1 MFTPGEWSHL
11 NDLFHRA
18 CQLPLEERDA
28 FARAEAGSQPH
39 LLDELRR
46 MLAVEADATQAV
58 RAPLRDIGTRLSA
71 ELPEPEP
78 GTRFGPWELDRLIG
92 KGGMGQ
98 VYLGHR
104 ADGAYARQVA
114 IKLIGSKGRSTRQR
128 DHFERER
135 QLLARMQHPA
145 IAQIHDAGSDEHGRL
160 YLVMEYV
167 DGLPLTQWC
176 RQQKPSLRERVRLLT
191 RIADGVQHAHQ
202 KGVVHRDLKPGN
214 ILIAEIDGV
223 ATPRI
228 IDFGIAS
235 QADEGAGED
244 NRPEPAGT
252 PGYMSPEQT
261 ISGMDVDS
269 RSDVY
274 ALGAILFELVSGKR
288 PHGTTATGEGSS
300 TGEPLRPS
308 DRIDTL
314 SPEEIAQLAQ
324 ALRIPARR
332 LRRTLRDDL
341 DWIVARATQPDR
353 EQRYP
358 SAAAFADDLRR
369 WLDGYPLQA
378 APRRRLWLLRKFVA
392 RNRLAVAAFAALA
405 LAVAGGLVATTWALH
420 RAEQAVARE
429 QASNRFLSDVLTS
442 VDPSISFDLDQTL
455 MRRVLDQAS
464 ERIRTDLAEHPQA
477 RVEIETT
484 LAYTYQNLGDPERAR
499 THLESALETATAAL
513 GRNALPTQ
521 IAVMELANNLTHG
534 ADPKRAEALL
544 RDNLPSAWKLSD
556 QDPILAPRMQSRLG
570 WNLHR
575 QGRQDEALPLLQHS
589 HQTLLERVGPDHQRT
604 IDAGQYL
611 AAGVAQNSRLP
622 EAIAMM
628 QDLVQRQ
635 IRLRG
640 EDHPQTMA
648 LRNSL
653 AAFHGE
659 NSDFAAAEIEYR
671 ALIDALTGQHGTS
684 SQMLP
689 ILQFN
694 LATTLHKSG
703 VPEKIEAA
711 GPYFV
716 SALDAQ
722 LERQG
727 PDAANSITM
736 RRVRANWLADT
747 GRNEQARDEY
757 QATLTSARTTFGEA
771 HPQIAILLEGLARQ
785 ELALDNT
792 EAALAHAQDALVR
805 MQAMPDT
812 PAEQITALRELL
824 NTIRNTAQASP

>member
-1 MFTPGEWSHL
+1 MFTPEEWSHL
-11 NDLFHRA
+11 DDLFHRA
-18 CQLPLEERDA
+18 CQLPLEEREA

-39 LLDELRR
+39 LLDELLR
-46 MLAVEADATQAV
+46 MLAVEAGATLAV
-58 RAPLRDIGTRLSA
+58 RAPLRDIGNQFSA

-78 GTRFGPWELDRLIG
+78 GTRFGPWQVERLIG

-114 IKLIGSKGRSTRQR
+114 IKLIGNKGHSERQR
-128 DHFERER
+128 NHFERER

-167 DGLPLTQWC
+167 EGLPLTQWC
-176 RQQKPSLRERVRLLT
+176 RQHKPNLRERVRLLI

-214 ILIAEIDGV
+214 VLVTEVDGV
-223 ATPRI
+223 AMPRI

-235 QADEGAGED
+235 HADDGSHGDE
-244 NRPEPAGT
+244 RPEPAGT

-261 ISGMDVDS
+261 IAGMDVDS

-288 PHGTTATGEGSS
+288 PHGTTTTSEGSS

-308 DRIDTL
+308 DQIETL

-353 EQRYP
+353 DQRYP

-378 APRRRLWLLRKFVA
+378 APRRRVWLLRKFVA
-392 RNRLAVAAFAALA
+392 RHRLAVAAVSALV
-405 LAVAGGLVATTWALH
+405 LAVAGGLIATSWALH
-420 RAEQAVARE
+420 RAEQAVTRE
-429 QASNRFLSDVLTS
+429 QASNRFLTDVLTS
-442 VDPSISFDLDQTL
+442 VDPSISYDLDQTL

-484 LAYTYQNLGDPERAR
+484 LAHTYQNLGDPERAR
-499 THLESALETATAAL
+499 AHLESALDTAIREL
-513 GRNALPTQ
+513 GPDALPTQ
-521 IAVMELANNLTHG
+521 IVVMELANNLTHG
-534 ADPKRAEALL
+534 GEPKRAETLM

-556 QDPILAPRMQSRLG
+556 QDPVLAPRMQSRLG
-570 WNLHR
+570 WNLLQ
-575 QGRQDEALPLLQHS
+575 QGRIKDALPLLQQS
-589 HQTLLERVGPDHQRT
+589 HQALLERVGPEHQRT

-611 AAGVAQNSRLP
+611 AAGLARDSRLP
-622 EAIAMM
+622 EAITLL

-635 IRLRG
+635 TQLRG
-640 EDHPQTMA
+640 EEHPQTLT

-653 AAFHGE
+653 AAFLSE
-659 NSDFAAAEIEYR
+659 NGDFAAAETEYL
-671 ALIDALTGQHGTS
+671 ALIDALSRQHGTS

-689 ILQFN
+689 VLQFN
-694 LATTLHKSG
+694 LATTLLKSG
-703 VPEKIEAA
+703 IAEKIEAA
-711 GPYFV
+711 GPYFDAAV
-716 SALDAQ
+716 EAQ
-722 LERQG
+722 LARHG
-727 PDAANSITM
+727 ADAPTSITM
-736 RRVRANWLADT
+736 RRLRADWLADT

-757 QATLTSARTTFGEA
+757 QAALTSARSTFGDA
-771 HPQIAILLEGLARQ
+771 HPQIALLLQALARQ
-785 ELALDNT
+785 ELALGQP
-792 EAALAHAQDALVR
+792 EAALRHAEDALTR
-805 MQAMPDT
+805 LQAMPDR
-812 PAEQITALRELL
+812 PDEQISALHELIERIRGAAPTA
-824 NTIRNTAQASP
+824 P